1 MKENERENTHT
12 KQIPLSRVIDSVIIR
27 WLVFSFLPLI
37 LFITQNPGPLQA
49 KRDSLTHHHSV
60 LRWEVCQ
67 GLNRVTETLGEQSCG
82 SLYIPTV
89 PMGGKIGSQ
98 LEMYA

>member
-12 KQIPLSRVIDSVIIR
+12 KQISLSRVIDSVIIR
-27 WLVFSFLPLI
+27 WLIFSFLPLI
-37 LFITQNPGPLQA
+37 ITQSPGPLQP

-60 LRWEVCQ
+60 LGWEVCQ

-98 LEMYA
+98 LEIYA